1 MKKLTLVALAAAA
14 LAGTTACQKSSKV
27 TNLNDFYTQRIEAAK
42 TFQDS
47 LIATD
52 GSFIGGFFNLQSERM
67 LGIDAN
73 KNEILRGMRDILATD
88 TANADYLVGVRIGLS
103 VFDVYKQLSSSESF
117 SKEAFIATI
126 TDAFRLDSVSEAD
139 VEKLQPL
146 FQQMF
151 TAVEEQAKKREE
163 AKIFNTKEA
172 VQNRMIGDAVAE
184 KYQANPEFSPV
195 GSDGLMVKVITAGD
209 GEVINPNS
217 PVVVSIAEKHADS
230 GHAIRSLAATPMLA
244 GRPNHPVLSSVIPF
258 MSVGETA
265 EFLVPYTLAYGV
277 AGNERIGVGPCETIV
292 AEVKIEPFV
301 AGENDK

>member
-1 MKKLTLVALAAAA
+1 MKKLTLIALAAAA
-14 LAGTTACQKSSKV
+14 VAGNTSCSESSRV
-27 TNLNDFYTQRIEAAK
+27 TNLNDFYTQRMEAAK

-67 LGIDAN
+67 LGAGAD
-73 KNEILRGMRDILATD
+73 KNEILRGMRDVLATD
-88 TANADYLVGVRIGLS
+88 TANADYLVGIRIGLS
-103 VFDVYKQLSSSESF
+103 VFDVYKQLSASESF
-117 SKEAFIATI
+117 SKEAFISTI
-126 TDAFRLDSVSEAD
+126 SEAFRLDSVSDAD

-172 VQNRMIGDAVAE
+172 TQNRMIGDAIAE
-184 KYQANPEFSPV
+184 KYQANPEFSAV
-195 GSDGLMVKVITAGD
+195 GSEGLMVKVITEGD

-217 PVVVSIAEKHADS
+217 PVVVSISEKHADS
-230 GHAIRSLAATPMLA
+230 GHGIRSLGATPMLA

-265 EFLVPYTLAYGV
+265 EFLVPYALAYGV
-277 AGNERIGVGPCETIV
+277 SGNDRLGVGPCEMIV

-301 AGENDK
+301 AGDDK